1 MKSQK
6 RIMAFEIL
14 LCLSVAV
21 IMGLIVQ
28 SVYANAFRIG
38 FIAYL
43 LPSWIGATLVNWRKE
58 ANKEY
63 PKFRWF
69 TFLLLAVTIALFLGF
84 KPRITYAEGKDI
96 IASHGYA
103 NLYELQDKSITSFR
117 LKKTRLIPEAYL
129 YGGEKDK
136 IRYYILLSPVDGE
149 IQAERIG
156 EGNYLDLYFAMKY
169 GR

>member
-6 RIMAFEIL
+6 RILVFEIL

-43 LPSWIGATLVNWRKE
+43 LPNWIGATLVNWRTE

-84 KPRITYAEGKDI
+84 KPRITYEEGKDI

-129 YGGEKDK
+129 YGGEQDK
-136 IRYYILLSPVDGE
+136 IKYYILLSPVDGE